1 MFKKAYM
8 QGALDATKKFF
19 ANANPEHIHSAID
32 LAGLGLL
39 SVPVAHHLATADNT
53 GDRALAAA
61 ELGGLGV
68 LGSSSIMKLRGH

>member
-8 QGALDATKKFF
+8 EGALDATRKYFS
-19 ANANPEHIHSAID
+19 NPEHLHNAID

-39 SVPVAHHLATADNT
+39 SVPVAHHLATADDST
-53 GDRALAAA
+53 QRALAAA